1 MKAVQK
7 FKNQLDKK
15 RPHGISEA
23 LGKGIRSL
31 HPLSSSGSG
40 LDGTLP
46 PPLQK
51 TRSYDLHDRRLVE
64 GALAAEGVRH
74 DIGNVNVE
82 YSSLANR
89 MNSSMVIDAESLV
102 APKPRSSN
110 KTSLGASTTS
120 GVEIQRSESGEKG
133 HAHDPLDEEPLFLG
147 IGSGENDAD
156 GSPRE
161 AVAESPTAAE
171 FNIYDK
177 AYQEEVDRIR
187 AAQGYSAT
195 VYLTRR
201 VDSKKEYKADKN
213 MVEAPLANQ
222 IQDSLPHQGFMGFL
236 DKAREKAVI
245 DDSEMKE
252 RVQASS
258 NKFSDIAARAMENTK
273 VLGKE
278 VGDKGPGGVMG
289 GLFQNAVGGRW
300 DSTGEVDKK
309 N

>member
-31 HPLSSSGSG
+31 HPLSSSTSS
-40 LDGTLP
+40 LDGTPL

-64 GALAAEGVRH
+64 GALATEGIRH
-74 DIGNVNVE
+74 DIGTSNAE
-82 YSSLANR
+82 YSPLANK
-89 MNSSMVIDAESLV
+89 MNSSMVIDKENPAT
-102 APKPRSSN
+102 PPPRLSN
-110 KTSLGASTTS
+110 KNSPGNATLS
-120 GVEIQRSESGEKG
+120 GTGIQRSESGEKG

-147 IGSGENDAD
+147 IGSGGNDSD
-156 GSPRE
+156 GSPQE

-187 AAQGYSAT
+187 AAQGNSAT

-222 IQDSLPHQGFMGFL
+222 IQGSLPHQGFMGLL

-245 DDSEMKE
+245 DDSEMKD

-258 NKFSDIAARAMENTK
+258 NKFSDVAPRAMENTRA
-273 VLGKE
+273 LGKE
-278 VGDKGPGGVMG
+278 VENKGTGGVVD
-289 GLFQNAVGGRW
+289 GLFRKAVGGRW
-300 DSTGEVDKK
+300 DSTEEVDKK
-309 N
+309 S